1 MSKYLRLQGTATRL
15 IKSNGGSFPLRKP
28 GVTNKDPVTGT
39 VTSVTVEQTVWG
51 VVLLPSSQVRSL
63 PVQEYLGEN
72 GIRVLSKMNN
82 IIFAASDL
90 DFPLEPGQE
99 IYYEDSWWVL
109 EYVSPLKPDGKT
121 TIIYKGFIRRP

>member
-1 MSKYLRLQGTATRL
+1 MSKYIRLQGTAARL
-15 IKSNGGSFPLRKP
+15 IKQNGGSFQVRKP
-28 GVTNKDPVTGT
+28 GVGTPDPVTGT
-39 VTSVTVEQTVWG
+39 VSSVPVVQVVEA

-82 IIFAASDL
+82 TIFSASGL
-90 DFPLEPGQE
+90 DFSLEPGQE
-99 IYYEDSWWVL
+99 IFYEDEWWVI

-121 TIIYKGFIRRP
+121 TVIYKGFIRRQ

>member
-1 MSKYLRLQGTATRL
+1 MSKYIRLQGTAAKL
-15 IKSNGGSFPLRKP
+15 IKANGGSFQVRKP
-28 GVTNKDPVTGT
+28 GTGTPDPVTGT
-39 VTSVTVEQTVWG
+39 VSSTP
-51 VVLLPSSQVRSL
+51 VVQDVDAVILLPSSQVRSL

-82 IIFAASDL
+82 VIFSASGL

-99 IYYEDSWWVL
+99 IYYEDEWWII

-121 TIIYKGFIRRP
+121 TVIYKGFIRRA